1 MARRN
6 RKNIREILDERI
18 HPEKHKK
25 EDQAEAGLFLVGAV
39 AGSLLGAAVAMWFA
53 PQSGTETRHEIKER
67 STEIVDDIEHAAA
80 DARRRIEGE
89 SVDEAMQMG
98 KAEARRYQ
106 EAYNR

>member
-6 RKNIREILDERI
+6 RKNIRDMFDERL
-18 HPEKHKK
+18 HPKK
-25 EDQAEAGLFLVGAV
+25 QKQEDQAEAGLFFIGAV
-39 AGSLLGAAVAMWFA
+39 AGSLIGAVVAMWFA
-53 PQSGTETRHEIKER
+53 PQSGSETRHEIKER
-67 STEIVDDIEHAAA
+67 STEIVDEIEHAAT

-89 SVDEAMQMG
+89 SVDEAIQMG

>member
-1 MARRN
+1 MVRRN
-6 RKNIREILDERI
+6 RKNIREMLEERL
-18 HPEKHKK
+18 HPEKKQQ
-25 EDQAEAGLFLVGAV
+25 EDQAEAGLFLIGAI
-39 AGSLLGAAVAMWFA
+39 AGSVLGAAVAMWFA

-67 STEIVDDIEHAAA
+67 STEFVDEIEHAAA